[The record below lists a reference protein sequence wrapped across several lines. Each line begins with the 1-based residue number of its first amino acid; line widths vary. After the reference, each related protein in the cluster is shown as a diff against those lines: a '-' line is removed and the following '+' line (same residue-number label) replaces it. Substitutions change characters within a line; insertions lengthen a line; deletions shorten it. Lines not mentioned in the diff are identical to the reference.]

1 MNAQLIYP
9 AINKLYQIKRYKLIS
24 PWVLAVSGVAG
35 AWWVIASL
43 NWIPLL
49 EYITEFT
56 LFRSAI
62 GMTAVAVA
70 EVLKYYLSEQV
81 AAVLMEVI
89 SDYLVIL

>member
-9 AINKLYQIKRYKLIS
+9 AINKLNQTNRYKLIS
-24 PWVLAVSGVAG
+24 PLVLAVCGVAV
-35 AWWVIASL
+35 AWGVIASL
-43 NWIPLL
+43 YWMPLL
-49 EYITEFT
+49 EHFT
-56 LFRSAI
+56 DFTPFRSAI
-62 GMTAVAVA
+62 GMTAVAVT